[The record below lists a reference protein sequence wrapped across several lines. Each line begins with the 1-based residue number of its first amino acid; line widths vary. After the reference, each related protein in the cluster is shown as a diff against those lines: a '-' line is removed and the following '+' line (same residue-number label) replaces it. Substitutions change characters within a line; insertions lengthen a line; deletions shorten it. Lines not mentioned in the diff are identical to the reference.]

1 MNTALRNSITAT
13 GKEAQYDACAKRLLG
28 QKYILS
34 HILIKT
40 VEEFHGMHPED
51 VVPLIEGEPLIR
63 TVPVEPGLTNAV
75 LRKNGT
81 RIVGFNTEASEL
93 HEGLIRFDI
102 VFYVRMKNGLS
113 QIIINVEAQRSEP
126 ARYAI
131 LNRAVFYASRLI
143 SSQKERDFENSDY
156 DGIRQVYSIW
166 ICMNMDTNSM
176 CHIHLTRDDLIG
188 SFPWRG
194 NLDLLNIILIGL
206 TDELPEHDDTY
217 ELHRLLG
224 ALLSQ
229 NLPVEQK
236 LAIIDREY
244 DIPLEHEFRK
254 EVDTMCSLSQGIKEE
269 GIAIGE
275 ARGESRGIAIGE
287 SRGIAMGET
296 KIILTMYRNG
306 LSAEQ
311 ISAATDKSIEDITS
325 IIEQKDSAPVS

>member
-1 MNTALRNSITAT
+1 MAVSPGDKKGDTFEYSI
-13 GKEAQYDACAKRLLG
+13 KKLDYCNR
-28 QKYILS
+28 
-34 HILIKT
+34 
-40 VEEFHGMHPED
+40 
-51 VVPLIEGEPLIR
+51 
-63 TVPVEPGLTNAV
+63 
-75 LRKNGT
+75 
-81 RIVGFNTEASEL
+81 
-93 HEGLIRFDI
+93 
-102 VFYVRMKNGLS
+102 
-113 QIIINVEAQRSEP
+113 QRSTV
-126 ARYAI
+126 RC
-131 LNRAVFYASRLI
+131 L
-143 SSQKERDFENSDY
+143 
-156 DGIRQVYSIW
+156 
-166 ICMNMDTNSM
+166 

-275 ARGESRGIAIGE
+275 
-287 SRGIAMGET
+287 T

>member
-1 MNTALRNSITAT
+1 MQHFVLVFPSGIGYTIIMAVSPGDKKGDTFEYSI
-13 GKEAQYDACAKRLLG
+13 KKLDYCNR
-28 QKYILS
+28 
-34 HILIKT
+34 
-40 VEEFHGMHPED
+40 
-51 VVPLIEGEPLIR
+51 
-63 TVPVEPGLTNAV
+63 
-75 LRKNGT
+75 
-81 RIVGFNTEASEL
+81 
-93 HEGLIRFDI
+93 
-102 VFYVRMKNGLS
+102 
-113 QIIINVEAQRSEP
+113 QRSTV
-126 ARYAI
+126 RC
-131 LNRAVFYASRLI
+131 L
-143 SSQKERDFENSDY
+143 
-156 DGIRQVYSIW
+156 
-166 ICMNMDTNSM
+166 

-287 SRGIAMGET
+287 SRGET

-325 IIEQKDSAPVS
+325 IIEQKDSVPVS

>member
-206 TDELPEHDDTY
+206 IDELPEHDDTY

-311 ISAATDKSIEDITS
+311 ISTATDKSIEDITS

>member
-1 MNTALRNSITAT
+1 
-13 GKEAQYDACAKRLLG
+13 
-28 QKYILS
+28 
-34 HILIKT
+34 
-40 VEEFHGMHPED
+40 
-51 VVPLIEGEPLIR
+51 
-63 TVPVEPGLTNAV
+63 
-75 LRKNGT
+75 
-81 RIVGFNTEASEL
+81 
-93 HEGLIRFDI
+93 
-102 VFYVRMKNGLS
+102 MKNGLS
-113 QIIINVEAQRSEP
+113 QIIINVEAQRAEP

-275 ARGESRGIAIGE
+275 SRGIAIGE

>member
-28 QKYILS
+28 QKYILA

-40 VEEFHGMHPED
+40 VEEFHDMHPED

-75 LRKNGT
+75 LRKN
-81 RIVGFNTEASEL
+81 S
-93 HEGLIRFDI
+93 
-102 VFYVRMKNGLS
+102 LS
-113 QIIINVEAQRSEP
+113 QIIINVEAQRAEP

-194 NLDLLNIILIGL
+194 NLDLLNTILIGL

-244 DIPLEHEFRK
+244 DIPLEHDLRK

-269 GIAIGE
+269 GIAI
-275 ARGESRGIAIGE
+275 
-287 SRGIAMGET
+287 GET